1 MCAIGPRVHLL
12 ILSNGSRI
20 KFIIRIQD
28 TILPNSGT
36 AQHTSILYRCT
47 VFHWPS
53 TAFLEDRRITCR
65 DISLTG
71 HFYGQFWFR
80 CPVRMQPER
89 CRREPTGRLSKWRW
103 IEQQLQ
109 RDGQMHEPTGHLSK
123 WWRTEQQLLLAA
135 AQRQPPH
142 ARLHG
147 GRAQHGGRKSAD
159 MGYSEVLPAGHRHVA
174 RIDMTDA
181 YYHNVHANLRGVA
194 TATGLPIL
202 MFNVNPADLHSAA
215 AVVAAGQFLEFGED
229 GAPLWEERVMD
240 KWWRVRNNPCTSQAL
255 LNTVKIAFMDI
266 LFGFKPGDKR
276 QSNPDCFC
284 GTVFHICICYMAARV
299 RRTLCTTHPHLAWES
314 KLRSTSRR
322 AAVPFAAQRG
332 PVVRLSGAFWK
343 FRVGSVPYTLKTV
356 PQRTI
361 LDYSREDVLASNFPT
376 AFLYT
381 KGGIRPLGM
390 SNRTFFQHVST
401 RVPQRQLSGNLLMLA
416 CMVDVLNMEDAKV
429 QTWVTVKCCQQD
441 IDTVGAIP
449 REAVKVMADILALPK
464 MHPDRRHLL
473 QDMSPLVHTLITS
486 LRAAAV
492 VAAGQFL
499 EFGEDG
505 APLWEERVM
514 DKWWRVRNNPCTSQA
529 LLNTVKLAFMDI
541 LFGFK
546 PGDKRQSNPDCFCGT
561 VFHIC
566 ICYMAARAPYAPH
579 THTWPGSRSY
589 GPLRGAPRSGA
600 FWKFRVGSVPYVL
613 KTAPERSG
621 NNARLQGVWTMR
633 AIGTNCENACTYTTD
648 ALSLRGSATC
658 NIVER
663 STGFLQSLRSTSSPV
678 ATAPL
683 IQQDESAA
691 RRERRQRL
699 QQEDPAAAAA
709 ALQRDSATQPRFGHP
724 ALPRHYSM
732 IQPPGVSDGS
742 DCSRRTQPAATAA
755 LQHDSATR
763 RERRERLQQE
773 DPAAAAAAVQHD
785 SATRRERRERL
796 QQEDPA
802 AAAAAVQHDSATR
815 CERWERLQQE
825 DPAAAAAALQH
836 ESATRRERRERLQQE
851 DPAAAAA
858 ALQHESA
865 TRRERRE
872 RLQQED
878 PAAAAVAVQHDSAT
892 RRERRQRLQQERGRE
907 STLLDRLNSLLQ
919 LDYLHGD
926 RPIELPDFL
935 MALPD
940 GRVEDLPDSQLP
952 VERQV
957 PYDVQLQTAS
967 SMAAALRRCMPSHV
981 CAVCSELC
989 SSDSCSM
996 YSFHGIPNVDLLRAD
1011 IPCTMAVPRRAHT
1024 LTWRHMAHTVEGEAP
1039 SPPDPVLPVRYRIRR
1054 NDRRNTAPGEDAAGA
1069 SGSGVAM
1076 LLDDDIRGA
1085 HSGTS
1090 EEDEIAQAA
1099 PEAPSQQLP
1108 PELQP
1113 KPPRVLPQPC
1123 PTDSASVEILYCIR
1137 LEPDLP
1143 NRTMLVDAAGMERIF
1158 VCKDCEAALSVRRIP
1173 DAALARLDPGDVPLS
1188 NHLGE
1193 PLPLP
1198 TFLESQV
1205 LARAHILQQV
1215 IVLHLGGRPPEV
1227 FPQAVRAHGVALA
1240 NPGRHLWRGLIP
1252 AALAEMAGCITVVCV
1267 DHVRNRHELR
1277 ERVRS
1282 APALQMR
1289 GPVIVAWV
1297 RYLQHLDEEEWAID
1311 PVALQEYEKMG
1322 CAPFVPEVLLDNAVG
1337 PIDEEVAGVL
1347 RSTFMHGRTGAAG
1360 VRQQQDEI
1368 EAAVAEA
1375 GMETAGA
1382 HASTIAEAANGAD
1395 MDVDAASAA
1404 EAAAA
1409 VSARDEQEDDQDSL
1423 LGGRPF
1429 VAFVHTPS
1437 TTAEPIAGAEPS
1449 QPGTTTEPVAGAEPP
1464 EPGTLDELELVV
1476 PQPSHLPNDGSEIDT
1491 CPWRVEE
1498 MLTGRSKLVLCGGD
1512 YARQP
1517 LDERHPA
1524 ILAVCFPTAFPYG
1537 LSGQRPPGMSYSVY
1551 CKHLIRRVPRKQ
1563 FSGNPML
1570 LARMYDISL
1579 RQATMAQVGV
1589 TMRIKPHLERD
1600 LTRLP
1605 RDVVRAMAD
1614 ILALLYS
1621 HPQRR
1626 ALLVQQS
1633 PLVQTLVEG
1642 TRRSTVHV
1650 DLTDAYYN
1658 GAQAQMR
1665 AAAMAIGWPTLFF
1678 NINPADMHAAAAI
1691 VASGQVVEFGEDG
1704 RPQNIPSTVER
1715 WRRVRDDP
1723 YSCAMLLV
1731 ATKEVLVEQL
1741 FGFAPGA
1748 QEQSNTNC
1756 FCGRTFEVVTKVEQ
1770 SGRLALHVHGVAHV
1784 ATFAVERLQALF
1796 NGPNCRALALAYAL
1810 CQQWYPSP
1818 YYDPSVPEDS
1828 RRVFQMSPEET
1839 AQHGIPPPAA
1849 DKCCPRAAYNFE
1861 RLAGC
1866 SNGGLPPHEKHAA
1879 CHAHHAAVLRTTLTH
1894 THSDVCVRHGCT
1906 GTDGSCGMAFPRIIR
1921 HLFRWIGTQGLFLLP
1936 RLGHNVV
1943 PHFPAAA
1950 LAFGCNHLFSLACE
1964 VDRAYTT
1971 EVAAQLETAADG
1983 NETPAPEELL
1993 GSATDPARDV
2003 AYYTPKY
2010 TAKTIE
2016 RSQADRL
2023 CNAVARVQDFL
2034 LSGVPPPPVNNP
2046 DLTATTPTA
2055 LGNLAAAAHRM
2066 TATITVGMALAAFK
2080 LSGYDTFQASYQRSY
2095 LPVGGFTALANT
2107 PGAGPDNE
2115 DGAVEVALVNTD
2127 TNTGDYVISNTVQN
2141 YILRGP
2147 ELSGLE
2153 CSAYTLA
2160 SNYSLARVQPAQHL
2174 HATTL
2179 QGMVLP
2185 SRHGRK
2191 RTATNSAV
2199 LTPSVDG
2206 TSPNQP
2212 APTTCI
2218 PGPSVPT
2225 VTSPPP
2231 LEQLPSG
2238 TSSVTNATRLVALH
2252 PSHPLYLSHVLKH
2265 HPRPQYVLLGG
2276 SLPRRPTERTKPT
2289 DADEYYAFVLGTFKS
2304 HRGAPVP
2311 PNLTVQQA
2319 YDEWWSELA
2328 TTESGRRYQQCVA
2341 AILDNIEQDHAAC
2354 AHHTEQYNQRRRKHK
2369 LPTEDPG
2376 GYRAD
2381 DDDDGNAEAQ
2391 DAHFETHPETWP
2403 ASDTQIEQGHPQQP
2417 RPAPTAGLDLA
2428 ATPIGTL
2435 FDRTT
2440 ASGLYAYDAVVR
2452 CPVPVLVSGH
2462 GTSAS
2467 YLLHRVNA
2475 ADMTALEEAA
2485 RRLKR
2490 YTTNTTP
2497 QDGVEPDRRL
2507 SLHRQTSSVSP
2518 IVAIIEVEGRAPEPV
2533 PAGKT
2538 PPYIRLPQ
2546 LPTIED
2552 TIHLFTLSPE
2562 QAVPFILM
2570 ARYFDHRTEPDPG
2583 LPPRMLVVGRPGTGK
2598 SQFVHALLWYTF
2610 QHGVPEWP
2618 ATCAYAWTA
2627 AAAFHNDTHRSLS
2640 THAMFGLAAMGIGHR
2655 RSKRGSAVALQVHRN
2670 VGSGA
2675 IIIDE
2680 IGMSS
2685 IEHLGAIYNACN
2697 KHLTCTC
2704 PPQTRQHTYWQAG
2717 QQLGESTSE
2726 DEHTVTSDSSTD
2738 NNAAPSTR
2746 HRHPVPQT
2754 RDHIHNGFILYRN
2767 LAQDVFLLTR
2777 QQRQNNTPSG
2787 IYLTEA
2793 STMFAGGPVTRER
2806 IEELVD
2812 KLNARA
2818 ISSLS
2823 ALTPL
2828 KPRVVVQRNEPRHA
2842 LNTRLMMLQA
2852 QHLSKRLV
2860 VWNADHIPHQPR
2872 GTAPQAPLT
2881 RVEQAVAMRVKDAE
2895 FDHTT
2900 ADTWYYEGAPYI
2912 LLDTACAEAGAFHN
2926 NEVEACGLLMDEREP
2941 PDDGTGPYRRLQ
2953 YLPAAILVRPIHGH
2967 KPTTILQGSHDL
2979 ASHGATFALRPRA
2992 SKEPATVLM
3001 PATNTGTAPKAIKRI
3016 NFGLGDWFV
3025 VTDHW
3030 VQGRT
3035 FRECWVVDLSVPPK
3049 GIKRATLFVL
3059 LTRFKSLDDIHLL
3072 RPLYTTPT
3080 ERRSVVT
3087 AFQRATRL
3095 TDDLAAELRLLDA
3108 TAADTHRRYRN
3119 EFRWAEQLEMRRA
3132 PDTAT

>member
-1 MCAIGPRVHLL
+1 M
-12 ILSNGSRI
+12 
-20 KFIIRIQD
+20 
-28 TILPNSGT
+28 
-36 AQHTSILYRCT
+36 
-47 VFHWPS
+47 
-53 TAFLEDRRITCR
+53 
-65 DISLTG
+65 
-71 HFYGQFWFR
+71 
-80 CPVRMQPER
+80 MQPTNDNEMKSTVQAHGYR
-89 CRREPTGRLSKWRW
+89 FGDIPNVHQLRADVWRMLAVAHPAQVVAWLPVTAARAPPPPEPALPWGFRKMWLNGHSTEKTGLTKRPGGRIPEAALTRYDGGDVPE
-103 IEQQLQ
+103 INQ
-109 RDGQMHEPTGHLSK
+109 DGQRLEWPTVLEANILGLGHVQQQIYMLKVKNRPPDLQPITVTMHGI
-123 WWRTEQQLLLAA
+123 A
-135 AQRQPPH
+135 
-142 ARLHG
+142 
-147 GRAQHGGRKSAD
+147 
-159 MGYSEVLPAGHRHVA
+159 V
-174 RIDMTDA
+174 
-181 YYHNVHANLRGVA
+181 
-194 TATGLPIL
+194 
-202 MFNVNPADLHSAA
+202 VNPSLDHAA
-215 AVVAAGQFLEFGED
+215 AVVAAGQFFEFGED
-229 GAPLWEERVMD
+229 GAPLQEECVMD
-240 KWWRVRNNPCTSQAL
+240 KWWWVRNNP
-255 LNTVKIAFMDI
+255 
-266 LFGFKPGDKR
+266 
-276 QSNPDCFC
+276 
-284 GTVFHICICYMAARV
+284 Y
-299 RRTLCTTHPHLAWES
+299 
-314 KLRSTSRR
+314 
-322 AAVPFAAQRG
+322 
-332 PVVRLSGAFWK
+332 
-343 FRVGSVPYTLKTV
+343 
-356 PQRTI
+356 
-361 LDYSREDVLASNFPT
+361 
-376 AFLYT
+376 
-381 KGGIRPLGM
+381 
-390 SNRTFFQHVST
+390 
-401 RVPQRQLSGNLLMLA
+401 
-416 CMVDVLNMEDAKV
+416 
-429 QTWVTVKCCQQD
+429 
-441 IDTVGAIP
+441 
-449 REAVKVMADILALPK
+449 
-464 MHPDRRHLL
+464 
-473 QDMSPLVHTLITS
+473 
-486 LRAAAV
+486 
-492 VAAGQFL
+492 
-499 EFGEDG
+499 
-505 APLWEERVM
+505 
-514 DKWWRVRNNPCTSQA
+514 TSQA

-561 VFHIC
+561 MFHIC
-566 ICYMAARAPYAPH
+566 IKGLFVLPRYGPNIVPHCPAVTMVLGCNNVFTLACELDRQYTATVEEQLGLPVPMCDPEVLEDILVQAEVVAHRTTHYATKYVAKAMSQSQVTRLNRVIMISRHFLDTAAAGGGDPAAAHEDRCKGIGNLISTVNRTTASLTIRMAMASFNC
-579 THTWPGSRSY
+579 PGSRSY
-589 GPLRGAPRSGA
+589 GPLRGAARSVRLSGCLSGA
-600 FWKFRVGSVPYVL
+600 FWKSRVGSVPYVL
-613 KTAPERSG
+613 KTAPEISG
-621 NNARLQGVWTMR
+621 KNARSQR
-633 AIGTNCENACTYTTD
+633 D
-648 ALSLRGSATC
+648 SAT
-658 NIVER
+658 
-663 STGFLQSLRSTSSPV
+663 Q
-678 ATAPL
+678 
-683 IQQDESAA
+683 
-691 RRERRQRL
+691 RERRERL

-709 ALQRDSATQPRFGHP
+709 ALQHELAT
-724 ALPRHYSM
+724 
-732 IQPPGVSDGS
+732 
-742 DCSRRTQPAATAA
+742 RRERRRRLQQEDPAAAAAA

-763 RERRERLQQE
+763 RERRDRLQQADPAAATAAIQHESATRCERRERLQQEDPAAATAAVQHESATRRQRRERLQQE

-785 SATRRERRERL
+785 SAT
-796 QQEDPA
+796 Q
-802 AAAAAVQHDSATR
+802 
-815 CERWERLQQE
+815 
-825 DPAAAAAALQH
+825 
-836 ESATRRERRERLQQE
+836 
-851 DPAAAAA
+851 
-858 ALQHESA
+858 
-865 TRRERRE
+865 
-872 RLQQED
+872 
-878 PAAAAVAVQHDSAT
+878 
-892 RRERRQRLQQERGRE
+892 RERRQRLQQERGRE

-952 VERQV
+952 VEHQV

-967 SMAAALRRCMPSHV
+967 SMAAALRRRMPSHV

-989 SSDSCSM
+989 STDSCSV
-996 YSFHGIPNVDLLRAD
+996 YSFHDIPNVDLLRAD

-1024 LTWRHMAHTVEGEAP
+1024 LTWRRMARTVEGEAP
-1039 SPPDPVLPVRYRIRR
+1039 PPPDPVLPVRYRIRR
-1054 NDRRNTAPGEDAAGA
+1054 NDRRNTALGEDGAGT
-1069 SGSGVAM
+1069 SGNGVAM

-1099 PEAPSQQLP
+1099 LEAPSQQLP

-1113 KPPRVLPQPC
+1113 KPPRVLPRPC
-1123 PTDSASVEILYCIR
+1123 PTDSASVEIPYCIR

-1158 VCKDCEAALSVRRIP
+1158 VCKDCEAALSARRIP

-1240 NPGRHLWRGLIP
+1240 NPGRHLWCGLIP

-1277 ERVRS
+1277 ERVCS

-1289 GPVIVAWV
+1289 GPIIVAWV

-1337 PIDEEVAGVL
+1337 PTDEEVAGVL

-1368 EAAVAEA
+1368 EAAIAEA
-1375 GMETAGA
+1375 GMETTGA
-1382 HASTIAEAANGAD
+1382 HASTIDEAANGAD

-1437 TTAEPIAGAEPS
+1437 TTAEPIAGAEPPE
-1449 QPGTTTEPVAGAEPP
+1449 PGTTTEPVAGAEPP

-1517 LDERHPA
+1517 LDEQHPA

-1579 RQATMAQVGV
+1579 RQATMAQVGI

-1614 ILALLYS
+1614 ILALPYS

-1626 ALLVQQS
+1626 ALLAQQS

-1731 ATKEVLVEQL
+1731 VTKEVLVEQL

-1770 SGRLALHVHGVAHV
+1770 SGRLVLHVHGVAHV

-1796 NGPNCRALALAYAL
+1796 NGPNCRALALVYAL

-1849 DKCCPRAAYNFE
+1849 DKCCP
-1861 RLAGC
+1861 
-1866 SNGGLPPHEKHAA
+1866 PM
-1879 CHAHHAAVLRTTLTH
+1879 
-1894 THSDVCVRHGCT
+1894 CVRHGCT

-1936 RLGHNVV
+1936 RLGRNLV

-1950 LAFGCNHLFSLACE
+1950 LVFGCNQLFSLACE

-1983 NETPAPEELL
+1983 NETPAPEEPL
-1993 GSATDPARDV
+1993 GSATDHARDV
-2003 AYYTPKY
+2003 AYYTSKY

-2016 RSQADRL
+2016 CSQADRL

-2034 LSGVPPPPVNNP
+2034 LSGVPPPPVNNQ
-2046 DLTATTPTA
+2046 DLAATTPTA
-2055 LGNLAAAAHRM
+2055 FGNLAAAAHRM

-2341 AILDNIEQDHAAC
+2341 AILDNIEQDHTAR

-2467 YLLHRVNA
+2467 YLLRRVNA

-2518 IVAIIEVEGRAPEPV
+2518 IVAIVEVEGHAPEPV
-2533 PAGKT
+2533 PAGNT

-2546 LPTIED
+2546 PPTIED

-2570 ARYFDHRTEPDPG
+2570 ARYFDRRAEPDPG

-2640 THAMFGLAAMGIGHR
+2640 THAMFGLAAMGIGHG

-2697 KHLTCTC
+2697 KHLTCA
-2704 PPQTRQHTYWQAG
+2704 PQLEREPAFTPSAPNSQRVHQ
-2717 QQLGESTSE
+2717 GESTSE

-2860 VWNADHIPHQPR
+2860 VWNADHVPHQPR

-2912 LLDTACAEAGAFHN
+2912 LLDTTCAEAGAFHN
-2926 NEVEACGLLMDEREP
+2926 NEVEACGLLTDEREP

-2953 YLPAAILVRPIHGH
+2953 YLPTAILVRPIHGH

-3119 EFRWAEQLEMRRA
+3119 EFRSVNLLLTWTAGPKAKAPNTSFSAVPTDAGYFVAGVIRGHSAIGIVSINNAVLDDLLAAHQAGPTKFATKIACISEQATAAYDMEVAMMAMPTPYVQLWKQAAQQRQPLYLINGRITQKDKWQPVVWLGGVLVTAAYPSKVVRHWVDLASAAIDDQQLPQSVTTTASAGPSTYTHPVLAWERRNATAVVLPADGTHKDMRLQPNLTLEVSVDQQPVIPLVLHRG
-3132 PDTAT
+3132 DNTATYPVCASELAVLQQLPGFQDFFADQDFATTESRQQYVTEEQWTLHCDVKTTTHGRTTFVTDICPI